1 MPGMMNNCRRNV
13 AIQHTC
19 GCFIDMQKWSQS
31 SSRKGSSVTWLFI
44 RNVAQEINVSREE
57 EIITAVRL
65 DRLHGIFA
73 NTSLLPNLIVNNIK
87 VIIIKCEK
95 KKKGETDVEN
105 SSISLLQ
112 WLTILESLCLILS
125 SSI

>member
-1 MPGMMNNCRRNV
+1 M
-13 AIQHTC
+13 
-19 GCFIDMQKWSQS
+19 
-31 SSRKGSSVTWLFI
+31 WLFHRHAEMVPVI
-44 RNVAQEINVSREE
+44 FTEGFFGNLAIHQKCRAGDKCVTRGGDHHCC
-57 EIITAVRL
+57 TAC
-65 DRLHGIFA
+65 RLHGIFA